1 MPFSELT
8 VLLPCHSLEDFP
20 VYYEGH
26 QADEL
31 LAAWCAPWHPAL
43 VAAAGALPTWH
54 RIDLPP
60 ESLTGR
66 LMVAAPSY
74 ADQLPAGYAAR
85 ALTEGGR
92 VVAEPTLA
100 AAVAAATDGLA
111 EVDQLDPEFT
121 ADFLALA
128 YCRLQI
134 ELLTRQMRYSVNID
148 DIHFERES
156 VSAARAAVAGDLTTA
171 REHLAQC
178 FSTLLEARQRFYP
191 VDVYL
196 IDLTL
201 TAPTTLGAPLVH
213 ELASGTPTNLLASLD
228 VWRDLAADQPEVWSR
243 VLSAIDAA
251 TAYVVGGELI
261 ERELP
266 LLPLERVRQELTA
279 GVRQYE
285 ALIGRTP
292 YVYARRRAGLWP
304 GLPQMLVKLGYQGA
318 LHFTLDDGRFPL
330 GPQAKIRWEGI
341 DTSTLDVVARV
352 PDDAAKSET
361 YLALSRK
368 MADSMDNDH
377 VATLLFAHWP
387 GAVNPWHDVLRRI
400 TRLSPVLG
408 KFVLLDDY
416 FSHTDMPG
424 RLSKFGPDE
433 YRSPYLKQAIVRRQ
447 ANALS
452 SIAAE
457 HQASVVANAASALG
471 TIYTALSG
479 QLASD
484 PVAETDPVEHLT
496 AEVDRL
502 AAIFPRGAGS
512 AAPRVLVVNPLSF
525 ARRIG
530 VTLPQGAHAPAVAA
544 PVVAAADTA
553 TGSYAVVDVPAMG
566 FAWITPAT
574 AAGPSKRGPKPI
586 ARDNLLTNEFFELS
600 IGPKTGGI
608 ATLFDF
614 NRRGKQL
621 SQQLAFRLPGVA
633 PEPGSVWR
641 GDDEPSYTAM
651 RAESIEI
658 TVASAAFGEI
668 TSRGALIDADGR
680 RWAGFVQRTQ
690 VWAGSRVIGLEIELT
705 DVEDPRADPWN
716 SYYAAR
722 FAWSSHDAELV
733 RGVNLARQR
742 TEATRIEAPEYID
755 LDSSAGHVTILSG
768 GLPYH
773 LRIGDRMLDSLLVV
787 RGETARKFRLGI
799 GVDLPQPAAAA
810 VELLA
815 PTTVWQGS
823 TPPPAAGVGW
833 FFHLDAKNI
842 VATHW
847 EPLTPDQAGNG
858 QGFRVRLL
866 ETTGR
871 PGRVSLRA
879 YRPVI
884 SARQVDLQGQTLVQV
899 PVEGDRLT
907 LDFAAYEWIEVEAV
921 WKP

>member
-1 MPFSELT
+1 
-8 VLLPCHSLEDFP
+8 
-20 VYYEGH
+20 
-26 QADEL
+26 
-31 LAAWCAPWHPAL
+31 
-43 VAAAGALPTWH
+43 
-54 RIDLPP
+54 
-60 ESLTGR
+60 
-66 LMVAAPSY
+66 
-74 ADQLPAGYAAR
+74 
-85 ALTEGGR
+85 
-92 VVAEPTLA
+92 
-100 AAVAAATDGLA
+100 
-111 EVDQLDPEFT
+111 
-121 ADFLALA
+121 
-128 YCRLQI
+128 
-134 ELLTRQMRYSVNID
+134 
-148 DIHFERES
+148 
-156 VSAARAAVAGDLTTA
+156 
-171 REHLAQC
+171 
-178 FSTLLEARQRFYP
+178 

-201 TAPTTLGAPLVH
+201 TAPSTLGTPFER

-228 VWRDLAADQPEVWSR
+228 VWRDLADAQPEVWSR

-251 TAYVVGGELI
+251 TAYLVGGELT

-266 LLPLERVRQELTA
+266 LLPLERAREELTA

-285 ALIGRTP
+285 GLIGRTP

-304 GLPQMLVKLGYQGA
+304 GLPQLLVKLGYQGA

-330 GPQAKIRWEGI
+330 GPKAKIRWEGI

-387 GAVNPWHDVLRRI
+387 AAASPWHDVLRRI

-433 YRSPYLKQAIVRRQ
+433 YRTPYLKQAIVRRQ
-447 ANALS
+447 GNALS
-452 SIAAE
+452 TVAAE
-457 HQASVVANAASALG
+457 HCACVVANAAGAVRTIHAALTG
-471 TIYTALSG
+471 E
-479 QLASD
+479 LASD
-484 PVAETDPVEHLT
+484 PVAANDPGEQLD
-496 AEVDRL
+496 AAISQL
-502 AAIFPRGAGS
+502 AAIFPRATGTTTR
-512 AAPRVLVVNPLSF
+512 RVLVVNPLSF

-530 VTLPQGAHAPAVAA
+530 VTLPTGTHPPAVEA
-544 PVVAAADTA
+544 PVAAAGDSA
-553 TGSYAVVDVPAMG
+553 GRSYAVVDVPAMG
-566 FAWITPAT
+566 FAWFTPSAS
-574 AAGPSKRGPKPI
+574 AAPSKRGPKPI

-600 IGPKTGGI
+600 IGSKTGGI

-621 SQQLAFRLPGVA
+621 SQQLAFRLPGIA
-633 PEPGSVWR
+633 PEPGAVWR
-641 GDDEPSYTAM
+641 GDDEPTYTAM

-658 TVASAAFGEI
+658 TATSTAFGEI
-668 TSRGALIDADGR
+668 TSRGAMVDPEGR
-680 RWAGFVQRTQ
+680 RLGGFIQRTQ
-690 VWAGSRVIGLEIELT
+690 VWAGSRVIGLDIELT
-705 DVEDPRADPWN
+705 DLEEPRADPWN

-722 FAWSSHDAELV
+722 FAWSGDEAELV

-742 TEATRIEAPEYID
+742 TEATRIEAPEYVD
-755 LDSSAGHVTILSG
+755 LDSSAGHVTILTG

-773 LRIGDRMLDSLLVV
+773 LRIGGRMLDSLLVV
-787 RGETARKFRLGI
+787 RGETARRFRLGI

-810 VELLA
+810 IELLA
-815 PTTVWQGS
+815 PTTVWHGE
-823 TPPPAAGVGW
+823 TLPPAASVGW
-833 FFHLDAKNI
+833 FFHLDAKNV

-847 EPLTPDQAGNG
+847 EPLANQGEAGKAH
-858 QGFRVRLL
+858 GFRARLL
-866 ETTGR
+866 ETSGR
-871 PGRVSLRA
+871 PGRVALRA
-879 YRPVI
+879 FRPVI

-899 PVEGDRLT
+899 PVEGDRMT